1 MKLTVISIIILT
13 ILFTS
18 CTNQFIDSEEKA
30 IELIKQKFPEFR
42 DYPSDEFA
50 GRSIETQTTAEGY
63 YLGFIIYGS
72 GVPIADATCFF
83 VDKKGNIK
91 QDKYQPKELI
101 NEEIDLV
108 TCS

>member
-50 GRSIETQTTAEGY
+50 GRSIETQATQEGY
-63 YLGFIIYGS
+63 YLGFIIHGS

-83 VDKKGNIK
+83 VDKNGLVQKN
-91 QDKYQPKELI
+91 KYQPKELI